1 MPQMMI
7 PIRTAISTAQPTS
20 AIGLRQVGTASMA
33 SDGIGEGDAPAAA
46 AHAATDQHSKL
57 DQAETG

>member
-20 AIGLRQVGTASMA
+20 AIGLRQVGTASMTA
-33 SDGIGEGDAPAAA
+33 DGSGGGPARTAA
-46 AHAATDQHSKL
+46 THAATDQQSKL
-57 DQAETG
+57 DQIETD